1 MLAILW
7 LYVIAGVCTAV
18 ATVVSFERDAVMS
31 RMAGTSSGKIE
42 WDAAFL
48 QRTLIPLLF
57 ALLTL
62 FAVQFPGAGGT
73 LLQWLRPMQT
83 ALP

>member
-1 MLAILW
+1 
-7 LYVIAGVCTAV
+7 
-18 ATVVSFERDAVMS
+18 VMS
-31 RMAGTSSGKIE
+31 RLSGTSAGKIE

-48 QRTLIPLLF
+48 QRTVLPLLF

-62 FAVQFPGAGGT
+62 FAVQFPGAGNT
-73 LLQWLRPMQT
+73 LLQWLRPVQT